1 MKGGREIPCTGL
13 APWKGSGKGVVLQ
26 SRVVFGQD
34 REGITSF
41 GSQTGLNVRVQK
53 SYFKVGRETE
63 AQSG

>member
-1 MKGGREIPCTGL
+1 MAGKYCAQGWHLGR
-13 APWKGSGKGVVLQ
+13 AQGKVWFYKAG
-26 SRVVFGQD
+26 VVFGQD

>member
-1 MKGGREIPCTGL
+1 MAGKYRAQGWHLGR
-13 APWKGSGKGVVLQ
+13 AQGKVWFYNAGVVF
-26 SRVVFGQD
+26 SQD